1 MAGARDSPKLDMEHG
16 FIQTII
22 KNQVDRDEYDKEQKA
37 ISLQKKISGQSR
49 PKKRAP
55 LQMYVPPHLR
65 AKAVDVKNKHE
76 SESSSKVLSTEDW
89 EDDLRVPNTPA
100 SPGIRMTLEFERQ
113 DGEIRK
119 LNICEGEDL
128 RKVISSF
135 GKANGLDARLRDAL
149 LQRISNALEGRAS

>member
-1 MAGARDSPKLDMEHG
+1 MTIDDSLKEGCEKAAMAGARDSPKLDMEHG

-65 AKAVDVKNKHE
+65 AKAVGVKNKE
-76 SESSSKVLSTEDW
+76 SESSSKGKKHIFCCIKEPMRESDTDMYSCRTLRLVVSTDSTE
-89 EDDLRVPNTPA
+89 
-100 SPGIRMTLEFERQ
+100 Q
-113 DGEIRK
+113 DRK
-119 LNICEGEDL
+119 
-128 RKVISSF
+128 
-135 GKANGLDARLRDAL
+135 
-149 LQRISNALEGRAS
+149 NA

>member
-1 MAGARDSPKLDMEHG
+1 MAGARDSPKLNMEHG

-65 AKAVDVKNKHE
+65 AKAVDVKNKQE
-76 SESSSKVLSTEDW
+76 SESSSKEDW
-89 EDDLRVPNTPA
+89 EDDLRAPNTPA
-100 SPGIRMTLEFERQ
+100 SPEIRMTLEFERQ

-135 GKANGLDARLRDAL
+135 GKANGLDSRLRDAL

>member
-1 MAGARDSPKLDMEHG
+1 MTIDDSLKEGCEKAAMAGARDSPKLDMEHG

-65 AKAVDVKNKHE
+65 AKAVDVKNKLE
-76 SESSSKVLSTEDW
+76 SESSSKGKKHIFCCIKELMREIDTDMYSCRTLRLVVSTDSTE
-89 EDDLRVPNTPA
+89 
-100 SPGIRMTLEFERQ
+100 Q
-113 DGEIRK
+113 DRK
-119 LNICEGEDL
+119 
-128 RKVISSF
+128 
-135 GKANGLDARLRDAL
+135 
-149 LQRISNALEGRAS
+149 NA

>member
-1 MAGARDSPKLDMEHG
+1 MTDDDNLKEGCEKAAMAGARDSPKLDMEHG

-65 AKAVDVKNKHE
+65 TKAVDVKTVKQD
-76 SESSSKVLSTEDW
+76 SESSSKGKKHIFCCIKEPMREIDIDMYSCRTLRLVVSTDSTE
-89 EDDLRVPNTPA
+89 
-100 SPGIRMTLEFERQ
+100 Q
-113 DGEIRK
+113 DRK
-119 LNICEGEDL
+119 
-128 RKVISSF
+128 
-135 GKANGLDARLRDAL
+135 
-149 LQRISNALEGRAS
+149 NA